1 MTKEIIL
8 SFIAGIVVFIS
19 PCVLPLIPAYI
30 FYITGLRVEDK
41 VDNKLQFFIRI
52 LFFIFGFTIV
62 FTVLGIIT
70 ALLTFIAGNIKYYL
84 NIIFGIILIIFSIH
98 FLGFINIFFLN
109 YEKRFTFS
117 KLTSS
122 NIGVLLVGM
131 SFAAGWSPCVGPM
144 LGSILALVSNEES
157 IIKGIFLLIIFSLG
171 LGIPLIFTAMFFNYV
186 TPLLNFLKKHSNVV
200 KIASGIFLFLIG
212 ILLLFN
218 AINNLQIFLFNFAFY
233 LEESLPYSNYI
244 FSIILIIISILFL
257 LFMIFNKKITVSFM
271 ILFFLFFILGLLNLF
286 NILPLLDLFIKYITL
301 SNG

>member
-1 MTKEIIL
+1 MTKEILL

-30 FYITGLRVEDK
+30 FYITGLKAEEK
-41 VDNKLQFFIRI
+41 IDNKLQFFIRI
-52 LFFIFGFTIV
+52 LFFVLGFTII
-62 FTVLGIIT
+62 FTALGIIT
-70 ALLTFIAGNIKYYL
+70 ALLTFMAGNIKYYL
-84 NIIFGIILIIFSIH
+84 NILFGIILIIFSIH

-109 YEKRFTFS
+109 YEKRFVIS
-117 KLTSS
+117 KLPSS
-122 NIGVLLVGM
+122 KIGILLVGM

-171 LGIPLIFTAMFFNYV
+171 LGIPLIITAMFFNYA
-186 TPLLNFLKKHSNVV
+186 TPVLNYLKKHSNII
-200 KIASGIFLFLIG
+200 KIISGIFLFLVG

-218 AINNLQIFLFNFAFY
+218 AINNLQIFMFNFAFY
-233 LEESLPYSNYI
+233 LEESMPYSNYI

-257 LFMIFNKKITVSFM
+257 LLMIFNKKLPKSFM
-271 ILFFLFFILGLLNLF
+271 FFFIFFFILGLLNLF
-286 NILPLLDLFIKYITL
+286 KILPLLDLFIKYITL